1 MIRIVTNKSD
11 NHILQ
16 FIGIGGPMSDTETT
30 KVHNIEPDAIPPE
43 VITDITSYEY
53 DGIRFTKIDPLEI
66 KQQHINDYRI
76 QKIMAMSEMC
86 NYLIINGIDFNGEH
100 YSLTPTDQINLYRL
114 VVEARNPNPST
125 LIYHADGKDCRAYSP
140 EEMISLVT
148 KANTWI
154 SYNTTYYN
162 LLKQYINSCNTVDS
176 ILCIDYFTPLPS
188 PYAEELSEM
197 VDISSYDDFPIIPIK
212 DPNDY
217 SSIIPTIDATECI
230 NDYKEEER
238 RKHQEMLDK
247 LEELNK

>member
-11 NHILQ
+11 NHVLQ

-30 KVHNIEPDAIPPE
+30 KVHYIEPDAIPPE

-53 DGIRFTKIDPLEI
+53 DGIRFTKLDPLEI
-66 KQQHINDYRI
+66 KMQHINDYRI
-76 QKIMAMSEMC
+76 QKIASMSSMC
-86 NYLIINGIDFNGEH
+86 NYMITNGIDFNNEH
-100 YSLTPTDQINLYRL
+100 YSLTSTDQINIFRL
-114 VVEARNPNPST
+114 GSEARSENPPI
-125 LIYHADGKDCRAYSP
+125 LIYHADGKDCRVYTP

-162 LLKQYINSCNTVDS
+162 LLKQYINACTTIDS
-176 ILCIDYFTPLPS
+176 ILAINYFSPLPS
-188 PYAEELSEM
+188 PYSEELSEM
-197 VDISSYDDFPIIPIK
+197 VDISPYDDFLIIPIQ
-212 DPNDY
+212 DPTDY

-230 NDYKEEER
+230 NDYKEEEK

-247 LEELNK
+247 LNQQ

>member
-1 MIRIVTNKSD
+1 MIRIITNKAD

-16 FIGIGGPMSDTETT
+16 FIGIGGSISDTETT
-30 KVHNIEPDAIPPE
+30 KVHHIEPDAIPPE

-53 DGIRFTKIDPLEI
+53 DGTQFTKIDPLTI
-66 KQQHINDYRI
+66 QQQHIPDYQI
-76 QKIMAMSEMC
+76 QKTASMSEICSYM
-86 NYLIINGIDFNGEH
+86 IINGIDFNGEH
-100 YSLTPTDQINLYRL
+100 YSLTPTDQINLSRL
-114 VVEARNPNPST
+114 GAEARSDNPPT
-125 LIYHADGKDCRAYSP
+125 LIYHADGKDCRVYSQ

-148 KANTWI
+148 KANAWI

-176 ILCIDYFTPLPS
+176 ILRIDYFTPLPS

-197 VDISSYDDFPIIPIK
+197 VDISPYDDFPIIPIK

-230 NDYKEEER
+230 NDYKEEEK
-238 RKHQEMLDK
+238 RKHQEMLDNMK
-247 LEELNK
+247 K